1 MFNRKLGS
9 INAKYL
15 LDDTPNN
22 YSRNYRI
29 YIAKK
34 IGWPNYDLP
43 PQAFFQKV
51 MSTKSNSDR
60 FSLNC
65 TMRAFIV

>member
-9 INAKYL
+9 IGAKYT
-15 LDDTPNN
+15 LDESSTN
-22 YSRNYRI
+22 YSKNYRI

-34 IGWPNYDLP
+34 IGWPNYDHP

-51 MSTKSNSDR
+51 
-60 FSLNC
+60 
-65 TMRAFIV
+65 